1 VNAVMRR
8 AAILLGVPI
17 LLAAAAA
24 VPLGLWRGSY
34 QWLCAAVAVG
44 LVLPPGLGTLLLTER
59 MKRKSP
65 YGQLGALVMGT
76 VGRLLIGFGGAVLV
90 FVLSQPTFHG
100 DAISFWMWIL
110 GVYLTTLVV
119 ETVLLARAQTPVSV
133 SGLQGGA
140 RDSA

>member
-1 VNAVMRR
+1 MTRQAV
-8 AAILLGVPI
+8 LLGVPVV
-17 LLAAAAA
+17 LTLAVA
-24 VPLGLWRGSY
+24 VPLGFWRGSY
-34 QWLCAAVAVG
+34 HWLCAAVALG
-44 LVLPPGLGTLLLTER
+44 LVLPPGLITLLVAER

-65 YGQLGALVMGT
+65 YSQLGALVMGT
-76 VGRLLIGFGGAVLV
+76 FGRILIGFGGAVLV

-133 SGLQGGA
+133 SGLQAGA
-140 RDSA
+140 RDSV